1 MPDHKFQTIDLCK
14 RDGQLFVRCPVD
26 LKSLISKSAERSA
39 RSLAAEVTLRL
50 MRSLEEHDFISSISA
65 NSFNGVTE

>member
-1 MPDHKFQTIDLCK
+1 MSNQKFQTIDLCK
-14 RDGQLFVRCPVD
+14 RDGQLFVRCPID

-50 MRSLEEHDFISSISA
+50 MQSLEDYEFISNLSDIRH
-65 NSFNGVTE
+65 GG

>member
-1 MPDHKFQTIDLCK
+1 MSDLKFQTIDICK
-14 RDGQLFVRCPVD
+14 RDGQLFVRCPID

-50 MRSLEEHDFISSISA
+50 MRSLEDYEFISNLSDIRQ
-65 NSFNGVTE
+65 GG